1 MDKNSAIMGVFFM
14 AIIGML
20 LRPLVMAWSRRL
32 GGTTVPAD
40 LAHELEDLRERVA
53 ELEGS
58 GTRLQELEER
68 LDFAERM
75 LAQRQEPA
83 PLPLN
88 RTPP

>member
-20 LRPLVMAWSRRL
+20 LRPLVVAWSRRL
-32 GGTTVPAD
+32 GGTSVPAD
-40 LAHELEDLRERVA
+40 LSRELDDLRERVA

-68 LDFAERM
+68 VDFAERM
-75 LAQRQEPA
+75 LAQRPEPA
-83 PLPLN
+83 
-88 RTPP
+88 RIPPDRSSS

>member
-1 MDKNSAIMGVFFM
+1 MDKNSVILGVFLL
-14 AIIGML
+14 AVCGML
-20 LRPLVMAWSRRL
+20 LRPLVVAWSRRL
-32 GGTTVPAD
+32 GGASVSAD
-40 LAHELEDLRERVA
+40 LAHELDELRERVA